1 MSNPIEI
8 KMSAD
13 QIETLIEGQQQ
24 QQKSIDQLSLHIVQL
39 TTLIAGNELD
49 KNDRGILGRV
59 EKVEKNQ
66 EFIRKYSWMIV
77 GGSFVVGFFIQY
89 VWHNLK

>member
-8 KMSAD
+8 KMSQD
-13 QIETLIEGQQQ
+13 QIETLLEGQQQ

-49 KNDRGILGRV
+49 KQDRGMIGRL

-66 EFIRKYSWMIV
+66 ENFKKYYWMGM
-77 GGSFVVGFFIQY
+77 GGIGVILFLVKY
-89 VWHNLK
+89 VWHF